1 MLGENQIRARFK
13 EITTRRRHGGH
24 RGMMDITV
32 QTLHVVTASGN
43 YRILMLAWVTAVEV
57 GRKESRKEGRKE
69 RRKG

>member
-13 EITTRRRHGGH
+13 EITTRRRHG
-24 RGMMDITV
+24 GMMDITV